1 MSDQFLSDLRQF
13 MPSER
18 IYTDEL
24 RTLGWGTDASFY
36 RQIPKVVLRSDG
48 EEEISKIVRLCQK
61 YKLPFTFRAAGTS
74 LSGQSCTDSVL
85 IVAGKHW
92 EKYSLEVSGEG
103 QEVRSIKLQPG
114 IVGARVNEI
123 LKPYGR
129 VFPPD
134 PASIGSAMVGG
145 IVINNA
151 SGMNCGVHAN
161 SDRMMVSAK
170 IILTDGT
177 VLDTG
182 DEKSREAF
190 RKSHPEFLKKI
201 EALRDKVR
209 ADKPLA
215 DRIARKYSIK
225 NVTGLNLRPLIAYD
239 DPFDII
245 AHSMVGSEGTLAFLS
260 EVTMKTLKDYKYK
273 ASAMV
278 YFLTM
283 KESCEAVVA
292 MKKLKAGDEDLEM
305 SAENLMV
312 KSAEML
318 DYKSLSSVDDPVF
331 LQYKQDVDAGKIE
344 GVEPGD
350 YHNLTAILTETK
362 GITHKQLLD
371 KIEAIKKCLGQFR
384 LYIPAEFTEDPAI
397 YGKYWAIRSG
407 IFPSVGGTRPIGT
420 SCLIEDVAFPI
431 ESLPEATVKL
441 QKLIADHGYDDA
453 CIYGHAF
460 EGNYHFILNQSFA
473 DEHEVARYAEMMR
486 DVAKLVVEGYDG
498 SLKAEHG
505 TGRNMAPFVKYEWG
519 DKAYETMKEL
529 KAIFDPDGLLNQG
542 VVFNDDP
549 DCFIKCLK
557 PLPVLD
563 YDFKSVPDGGHY
575 LMDPKLSTA
584 KETIEQVKRANKCI
598 ECGFC
603 EVNCMSCGLTLSS
616 RMRIAVQREI
626 CHLEATGEN
635 PERAATLRKQYKY
648 YGDQTCATDG
658 LCSTSCPMKIN
669 TGELTH
675 LIRQLD
681 MNKSTLGYQVGEFAA
696 NHMAGI
702 KSGLRVVLDV
712 AHAAHVTL
720 GPKLMTSVCRT
731 MNKMGMPLWT
741 TAMPKKKR
749 QPKKSDLTQFIINS
763 IDHSPLNIDH
773 SAAQKDPS
781 ANNGQSPTPN
791 GQSSMV
797 NGQSS
802 MVNGQS
808 SMVNGQS
815 SMVNGQSSMVNGQ
828 SSMVNGQSPNP
839 KVVYFPS
846 CINQTM
852 GQSKQGGKIHDLVDE
867 VIQLMAKAGYEVIF
881 PEGMERMCCGQIW
894 ESKGMLDIADRKSAE
909 LEAALWKASEQGK
922 YPVLC
927 AQSPCLHRMKKVM
940 HKMKLYEPAEF
951 IMEYLVPRLDFHP
964 TDRHI
969 ALHLTCSTREMG
981 VDKDM
986 IALAR
991 LCSTNVFLP
1000 EGVGCCG
1007 FAGDRGFTFPELNK
1021 YGLRKLRPQIEANR
1035 IEVGYSNSRT
1045 CEIGLE
1051 TNTGIPYMSIVYL
1064 VNECT
1069 TARR

>member
-1 MSDQFLSDLRQF
+1 MLNNFLSDLRQF
-13 MPSER
+13 IPSDR

-36 RQIPKVVLRSDG
+36 RQIPKVVIRSDG
-48 EEEISKIVRLCQK
+48 EEEISRIVKACQK

-92 EKYSLEVSGEG
+92 ESYTLSPDGE
-103 QEVRSIKLQPG
+103 SIRLQPG

-161 SDRMMVSAK
+161 SDRMMMSAR

-182 DEKSREAF
+182 DEESRQNF
-190 RKSHPEFLKKI
+190 RKTHPEFLAKI

-209 ADKPLA
+209 ADEELA
-215 DRIARKYSIK
+215 SRIRIKYSIK

-260 EVTMKTLKDYKYK
+260 EVTMKTLHDYKYK

-318 DYKSLSSVDDPVF
+318 DYMSLNSVDDPVF
-331 LQYKQDVDAGKIE
+331 LQYKKDVDAGKIE
-344 GVEPGD
+344 GVSPGD

-362 GITHKQLLD
+362 GITHEQLLE
-371 KIEAIKKCLGQFR
+371 KIEKIKECLGQFR
-384 LYIPAEFTEDPAI
+384 LYIPAEFTEDPAV

-407 IFPSVGGTRPIGT
+407 IFPSVGGTRPVGT

-431 ESLPEATVKL
+431 ENLPEATVKL

-519 DKAYETMKEL
+519 EKAYEAMKEL
-529 KAIFDPDGLLNQG
+529 KDIFDPEGLLNQG
-542 VVFNDDP
+542 VIFNDDP

-557 PLPVLD
+557 PLPVLN
-563 YDFKSVPDGGHY
+563 YDFDSVPDGGKY
-575 LMDPKLSTA
+575 LMDPTLSTA

-626 CHLEATGEN
+626 RELETTGRD
-635 PERAATLRKQYKY
+635 PQRAATLRKQYKY

-681 MNKSTLGYQVGEFAA
+681 MNNSKLGYQVGEFAA

-720 GPKLMTSVCRT
+720 GPTLMTTVCRT

-749 QPKKSDLTQFIINS
+749 QPKPSDLTQFIIEKS
-763 IDHSPLNIDH
+763 IPHTSDISPQT
-773 SAAQKDPS
+773 SAL
-781 ANNGQSPTPN
+781 
-791 GQSSMV
+791 
-797 NGQSS
+797 
-802 MVNGQS
+802 
-808 SMVNGQS
+808 
-815 SMVNGQSSMVNGQ
+815 
-828 SSMVNGQSPNP
+828 

-852 GQSKQGGKIHDLVDE
+852 GLSKEAPVKHALVDE

-881 PEGMERMCCGQIW
+881 PEGMEKMCCGQIW

-927 AQSPCLHRMKKVM
+927 AQSPCLHRMRKVM
-940 HKMKLYEPAEF
+940 KKMKLYEPAEF
-951 IMEYLVPRLDFHP
+951 IMTYLKDRLEFHP
-964 TDRHI
+964 TDKHI
-969 ALHLTCSTREMG
+969 ALHLTCSTRQMG

-986 IALAR
+986 IALAK

-1007 FAGDRGFTFPELNK
+1007 FAGDRGFTFPELNR
-1021 YGLRKLRPQIEANR
+1021 YGLRKLRPQIEANK

-1051 TNTGIPYMSIVYL
+1051 TNTGIPYMSIIYL
-1064 VNECT
+1064 VNLCT
-1069 TARR
+1069 TPKKTQE

>member
-1 MSDQFLSDLRQF
+1 MNLQFLSELKQYL
-13 MPSER
+13 PSDR

-36 RQIPKVVLRSDG
+36 RQIPKVVIRSDG
-48 EEEISKIVRLCQK
+48 EEEISKIVKTCQK
-61 YKLPFTFRAAGTS
+61 YKMPYTFRAAGTS

-92 EKYSLEVSGEG
+92 EKYELGPN
-103 QEVRSIKLQPG
+103 QDTIKLQPG
-114 IVGARVNEI
+114 IVGGRVNEI
-123 LKPYGR
+123 LKPFGR

-161 SDRMMVSAK
+161 SDRMLVSAR

-177 VLDTG
+177 ILDTG
-182 DEKSREAF
+182 DKESREQFAC
-190 RKSHPEFLKKI
+190 SHPEFLRKI

-209 ADKPLA
+209 ANEALA
-215 DRIARKYSIK
+215 SRICNKYSIK

-260 EVTMKTLKDYKYK
+260 EVTMKTLHDYPYK

-278 YFLTM
+278 YFLSM

-292 MKKLKAGDEDLEM
+292 MKKMKAGEEDM
-305 SAENLMV
+305 AYSAENLVV

-318 DYKSLSSVDDPVF
+318 DYKSLSSVNDPVF
-331 LQYKQDVDAGKIE
+331 LQYKKDVDAGKIE
-344 GVEPGD
+344 GVLPGD
-350 YHNLTAILTETK
+350 YHDLTAILTETK
-362 GITHKQLLD
+362 GITHEQLLE
-371 KIEAIKKCLGQFR
+371 KIGKIKSCLEQFR
-384 LYIPAEFTEDPAI
+384 LYIPAEFTEDPKV

-407 IFPSVGGTRPIGT
+407 IFPSVGGTRPLGT

-441 QKLIADHGYDDA
+441 QKMIADHGYDDA

-460 EGNYHFILNQSFA
+460 EGNYHFILNQSFE

-486 DVAKLVVEGYDG
+486 DVARLVVEEYDG

-505 TGRNMAPFVKYEWG
+505 TGRNMAPFVRYEWR
-519 DKAYETMKEL
+519 DEAYEAMKEL

-542 VVFNDDP
+542 VIFNDDP

-563 YDFKSVPDGGHY
+563 YDFDSVPDGGHY
-575 LMDPKLSTA
+575 LMDSSLSTA
-584 KETIEQVKRANKCI
+584 KETVEQVKRANKCI

-626 CHLEATGEN
+626 RYLAATGSN
-635 PERAATLRKQYKY
+635 PERLATLKKQYKY

-675 LIRQLD
+675 LIREMD
-681 MNKSTLGYQVGEFAA
+681 MNNSKMGYKLGEFAA

-712 AHAAHVTL
+712 AHLGHVTL
-720 GPKLMTSVCRT
+720 GPTLMTGIARG
-731 MNKMGMPLWT
+731 MNKMGLPLWT
-741 TAMPKKKR
+741 TAMPKKHR
-749 QPKKSDLTQFIINS
+749 QPKKSDLTQFIIEKS
-763 IDHSPLNIDH
+763 IPRKEKEHLPLR
-773 SAAQKDPS
+773 
-781 ANNGQSPTPN
+781 
-791 GQSSMV
+791 
-797 NGQSS
+797 
-802 MVNGQS
+802 
-808 SMVNGQS
+808 
-815 SMVNGQSSMVNGQ
+815 
-828 SSMVNGQSPNP
+828 
-839 KVVYFPS
+839 VVYFPS

-852 GQSKQGGKIHDLVDE
+852 GQSKHGGKIHDLVDE
-867 VIQLMAKAGYEVIF
+867 VIQLMAKAGYETIF

-909 LEAALWKASEQGK
+909 LEAALWKASDEGR

-927 AQSPCLHRMKKVM
+927 AQSPCLHRMRKVM
-940 HKMKLYEPAEF
+940 HKMHLYEPAEF
-951 IMEYLVPRLDFHP
+951 IMKFLVPRLDFHP
-964 TDRHI
+964 IDRHI
-969 ALHLTCSTREMG
+969 ALHLTCSTRQMG
-981 VDKDM
+981 VADDL
-986 IALAR
+986 IALAKM
-991 LCSTNVFLP
+991 CSNNVFLP

-1021 YGLRKLRPQIEANR
+1021 YGLRKLRPQIEANH

-1069 TARR
+1069 TPEAI

>member
-1 MSDQFLSDLRQF
+1 MTTSTNTTSTRNPQVYADFLAEIKKFVPSD
-13 MPSER
+13 R

-36 RQIPKVVLRSDG
+36 RQIPKVVVRSEG
-48 EEEISKIVRLCQK
+48 EEQMAKIIRACNQFH
-61 YKLPFTFRAAGTS
+61 LPFTFRAAGTS
-74 LSGQSCTDSVL
+74 LSGQSVSDSVL

-92 EKYSLEVSGEG
+92 ERYEIGPD
-103 QEVRSIKLQPG
+103 QETIRLQPG
-114 IVGARVNEI
+114 IVGARVNEL

-161 SDRMMVSAK
+161 SDRMMISARL
-170 IILTDGT
+170 ILTDGT
-177 VLDTG
+177 VVDTG
-182 DEKSREAF
+182 DEKSKELF
-190 RKSHPEFLKKI
+190 RKSHPEFIKKI
-201 EALRDKVR
+201 EDLRDRVR
-209 ADKPLA
+209 ADQELA
-215 DRIARKYSIK
+215 DRIRLKYSIK
-225 NVTGLNLRPLIAYD
+225 NVTGLNIRPLLAYD
-239 DPFDII
+239 DPFDIM
-245 AHSMVGSEGTLAFLS
+245 AHCMVGSEGTLAFLS
-260 EVTMKTLKDYKYK
+260 EVTMKTLHDYPFK

-278 YFLTM
+278 YFMTM

-292 MKKLKAGDEDLEM
+292 MKKLKAGDEDLKM

-318 DYKSLSSVDDPVF
+318 DYKSLSSVDDPVY
-331 LQYKQDVDAGKIE
+331 LQYQKDVDAGKIP

-362 GITHKQLLD
+362 AVTHEQLLEKID
-371 KIEAIKKCLGQFR
+371 KIKECLSQFS
-384 LYIPAEFTEDPAI
+384 LYIPVEFTEDPAI

-407 IFPSVGGTRPIGT
+407 IFPSVGGTRPVGT
-420 SCLIEDVAFPI
+420 SCLIEDVAFHI
-431 ESLPEATVKL
+431 EDLPEATVKL
-441 QKLIADHGYDDA
+441 QKLIADHGYSDA

-460 EGNYHFILNQSFA
+460 EGNYHFILNQSFKS
-473 DEHEVARYAEMMR
+473 ESEVKRYEEMMR
-486 DVAKLVVEGYDG
+486 DVARLVVEEYDG

-505 TGRNMAPFVKYEWG
+505 TGRNMAPFVKYEWR
-519 DKAYETMKEL
+519 DKAYEVMKEL
-529 KAIFDPDGLLNQG
+529 KAIFDPEGLLNQG
-542 VVFNDDP
+542 VIFNDDP
-549 DCFIKCLK
+549 ECFIKCLK

-563 YDFKSVPDGGHY
+563 FDFDKVPDGGKY
-575 LMDPKLSTA
+575 LMDPSLSTA
-584 KETIEQVKRANKCI
+584 HETIEQVKRANKCI

-626 CHLEATGEN
+626 RELESTGAD
-635 PERAATLRKQYKY
+635 PERAARLRKQYKY

-675 LIRQLD
+675 LIRQMD
-681 MNKSTLGYQVGEFAA
+681 MNSNKLGYKVGEFAA

-712 AHAAHVTL
+712 AHLGHVTL
-720 GPKLMTSVCRT
+720 GPTLMTSICRG

-741 TAMPKKKR
+741 TAMPKKHR
-749 QPKKSDLTQFIINS
+749 QPKKSDLTQFIIEKS
-763 IDHSPLNIDH
+763 IPQHEEEHSPL
-773 SAAQKDPS
+773 
-781 ANNGQSPTPN
+781 
-791 GQSSMV
+791 
-797 NGQSS
+797 
-802 MVNGQS
+802 
-808 SMVNGQS
+808 
-815 SMVNGQSSMVNGQ
+815 
-828 SSMVNGQSPNP
+828 

-852 GQSKQGGKIHDLVDE
+852 GQSKRDGKIHDLVDE

-881 PEGMERMCCGQIW
+881 PEGMEKMCCGQIW

-909 LEAALWKASEQGK
+909 LEEALWKASEQGK

-940 HKMKLYEPAEF
+940 KKMKLYEPAEF

-969 ALHLTCSTREMG
+969 ALHLTCSTRQMG

-986 IALAR
+986 IALAK

-1021 YGLRKLRPQIEANR
+1021 YGLRKLRPQIEKNH

-1069 TARR
+1069 TKKENIL

>member
-1 MSDQFLSDLRQF
+1 MTTSAKPKPQVDSRLYEQFLAEIKQF
-13 MPSER
+13 IPGDR

-36 RQIPKVVLRSDG
+36 RQIPKVVVRSDG
-48 EEEISKIVRLCQK
+48 EEEVSKIIRACNK
-61 YKLPFTFRAAGTS
+61 FKLPFTFRAAGTS
-74 LSGQSCTDSVL
+74 LSGQSISDSIL

-92 EKYSLEVSGEG
+92 ERYEIGPG
-103 QEVRSIKLQPG
+103 QDTIRLQPG

-123 LKPYGR
+123 LKPFGR

-145 IVINNA
+145 IVCNNA

-161 SDRMMVSAK
+161 SDRMMVSARL
-170 IILTDGT
+170 ILTDGT
-177 VLDTG
+177 IVDTG
-182 DEKSREAF
+182 DEQSKSAF
-190 RKSHPEFLKKI
+190 RKSHPDFIKRI
-201 EALRDKVR
+201 EDLRDKVR
-209 ADKPLA
+209 ADKELS
-215 DRIARKYSIK
+215 DRIRLKYSIK

-239 DPFDII
+239 DPFEIM

-260 EVTMKTLKDYKYK
+260 EVTMKTLHDYKFK

-292 MKKLKAGDEDLEM
+292 MKKLKSGEEDLRM
-305 SAENLMV
+305 SAENLVV

-318 DYKSLSSVDDPVF
+318 DYMSLNSVDDPVY
-331 LQYKQDVDAGKIE
+331 LQYKKDVDAGKIE
-344 GVEPGD
+344 GVKPGD

-362 GITHKQLLD
+362 GVTHDQLLD
-371 KIEAIKKCLGQFR
+371 KIKQIKECLGQFR

-407 IFPSVGGTRPIGT
+407 IFPSVGGTRPVGT
-420 SCLIEDVAFPI
+420 SCLIEDVAFHI
-431 ESLPEATVKL
+431 EDLPEATVKL
-441 QKLIADHGYDDA
+441 QKLIADHGYSDA

-460 EGNYHFILNQSFA
+460 EGNYHFILNQSFKS
-473 DEHEVARYAEMMR
+473 ESEVKRYEEMMR
-486 DVAKLVVEGYDG
+486 DVARLVVEEYDG

-505 TGRNMAPFVKYEWG
+505 TGRNMAPFVKYEWR
-519 DKAYETMKEL
+519 DKAYEAMKEL
-529 KAIFDPDGLLNQG
+529 KSIFDPNGLLNQG
-542 VVFNDDP
+542 VIFNDDP
-549 DCFIKCLK
+549 ECFIKCLK

-563 YDFKSVPDGGHY
+563 YDFDKVPDGGVY
-575 LMDPKLSTA
+575 LKLEGGKVSTA
-584 KETIEQVKRANKCI
+584 KETIAAVKRANKCI

-626 CHLEATGEN
+626 RELENTGAN
-635 PERAATLRKQYKY
+635 PERVATLKKQYKY

-675 LIRQLD
+675 LIRQMD
-681 MNKSTLGYQVGEFAA
+681 MLNNKMGYKLGEFAA
-696 NHMAGI
+696 NHMSGI

-712 AHAAHVTL
+712 AHLGHITL
-720 GPKLMTSVCRT
+720 GPTLMTSVCRG
-731 MNKMGMPLWT
+731 MNKMGLPLWT
-741 TAMPKKKR
+741 TAMPKKKK
-749 QPKKSDLTQFIINS
+749 QPKPGSHVGKAEKEDL
-763 IDHSPLNIDH
+763 
-773 SAAQKDPS
+773 
-781 ANNGQSPTPN
+781 
-791 GQSSMV
+791 
-797 NGQSS
+797 
-802 MVNGQS
+802 
-808 SMVNGQS
+808 
-815 SMVNGQSSMVNGQ
+815 
-828 SSMVNGQSPNP
+828 

-852 GQSKQGGKIHDLVDE
+852 GLAKEAPVEHPLVDE
-867 VIQLMAKAGYEVIF
+867 VCHLLNKAGYEVIF
-881 PEGMERMCCGQIW
+881 PEGMDKMCCGQIW
-894 ESKGMLDIADRKSAE
+894 ESKGMLDIADRKSGE
-909 LEAALWKASEQGK
+909 LEDALWNASEQGR

-940 HKMKLYEPAEF
+940 KKMKLYEPAEF
-951 IMEYLVPRLDFHP
+951 IMTYLKDRLDFHP
-964 TDRHI
+964 TDKPIAIHI
-969 ALHLTCSTREMG
+969 TCSTRHMG

-986 IALAR
+986 IALAK
-991 LCSTNVFLP
+991 LCSNNVLIP

-1007 FAGDRGFTFPELNK
+1007 FAGDRGFTFPELNR
-1021 YGLRKLRPQIEANR
+1021 YGLRKLKPQIEAHK

-1051 TNTGIPYMSIVYL
+1051 ANTGIPYLNIVHL
-1064 VNECT
+1064 VNIST
-1069 TARR
+1069 TPKK

>member
-1 MSDQFLSDLRQF
+1 MLDQFLADLRQF
-13 MPSER
+13 LPSDR

-36 RQIPKVVLRSDG
+36 RQIPKVVIRSDG
-48 EEEISKIVRLCQK
+48 EEEISKIVKACQK

-92 EKYSLEVSGEG
+92 EKYEIGEN
-103 QEVRSIKLQPG
+103 QDTIRLQPG

-161 SDRMMVSAK
+161 SDRMMVSAR

-177 VLDTG
+177 ILDTSSEESK
-182 DEKSREAF
+182 DTF
-190 RKSHPEFLKKI
+190 RKSHPEFIQKI

-209 ADKPLA
+209 ADEELA
-215 DRIARKYSIK
+215 SRIRTKYNIK

-260 EVTMKTLKDYKYK
+260 EVTMKTLYDYKYK

-292 MKKLKAGDEDLEM
+292 MKKLKAGDEDLKM

-318 DYKSLSSVDDPVF
+318 DYMSLNSVDDPVF
-331 LQYKQDVDAGKIE
+331 LHYKQDVDAGKIE

-362 GITHKQLLD
+362 GITHEQLLE
-371 KIEAIKKCLGQFR
+371 KIEKIKECLGQFR
-384 LYIPAEFTEDPAI
+384 LYIPAEFTEDPAV

-407 IFPSVGGTRPIGT
+407 IFPSVGGTRPVGT

-460 EGNYHFILNQSFA
+460 EGNYHFILNQSFKSKS
-473 DEHEVARYAEMMR
+473 EVDRYAEMMR
-486 DVAKLVVEGYDG
+486 DVARLVVEEYDG

-505 TGRNMAPFVKYEWG
+505 TGRNMAPFVKYEWR
-519 DKAYETMKEL
+519 DKAFEVMKEL
-529 KAIFDPDGLLNQG
+529 KAIFDPEGLLNQG
-542 VVFNDDP
+542 VIFNDDP
-549 DCFIKCLK
+549 ECFIKCLK

-575 LMDPKLSTA
+575 LMDPTLSTA

-626 CHLEATGEN
+626 RELEATGRD
-635 PERAATLRKQYKY
+635 PQRAATLRKQYKY

-675 LIRQLD
+675 LIRQMD
-681 MNKSTLGYQVGEFAA
+681 MLNNAVGYQVGEFAA

-712 AHAAHVTL
+712 AHLGHVTL
-720 GPKLMTSVCRT
+720 GPKLMTTVCRT

-741 TAMPKKKR
+741 TAMPKKRR
-749 QPKKSDLTQFIINS
+749 QPKKSDLTQFIIDRSLPHNQPS
-763 IDHSPLNIDH
+763 EENPL
-773 SAAQKDPS
+773 
-781 ANNGQSPTPN
+781 
-791 GQSSMV
+791 
-797 NGQSS
+797 
-802 MVNGQS
+802 
-808 SMVNGQS
+808 
-815 SMVNGQSSMVNGQ
+815 
-828 SSMVNGQSPNP
+828 

-852 GQSKQGGKIHDLVDE
+852 GQSKQGNKKHDLVDE

-881 PEGMERMCCGQIW
+881 PEGMEKMCCGQIW

-909 LEAALWKASEQGK
+909 LEAALWKASEEGK

-940 HKMKLYEPAEF
+940 HQMKLYEPAEF
-951 IMEYLVPRLDFHP
+951 IMKYLVPRLDFHP
-964 TDRHI
+964 IDRPI
-969 ALHLTCSTREMG
+969 ALHITCSTRQMG
-981 VDKDM
+981 VADDL
-986 IALAR
+986 INLAKM
-991 LCSTNVFLP
+991 CSKNVFLP

-1021 YGLRKLRPQIEANR
+1021 YGLRKLRPQIEGNH

-1069 TARR
+1069 TKKK

>member
-1 MSDQFLSDLRQF
+1 MVEKFLSDLRQF
-13 MPSER
+13 IPSDR

-36 RQIPKVVLRSDG
+36 RQIPKVVVRSDG
-48 EEEISKIVRLCQK
+48 EEEISKIVRACKK

-92 EKYSLEVSGEG
+92 EKYEIGPN
-103 QEVRSIKLQPG
+103 QDTIKLQPG

-123 LKPYGR
+123 LKPYKR

-161 SDRMMVSAK
+161 SDRMMVSAR

-182 DEKSREAF
+182 DEKSKEAF
-190 RKSHPEFLKKI
+190 RKTHPEFLKKI
-201 EALRDKVR
+201 EDLRDKVR
-209 ADKPLA
+209 ADEALA
-215 DRIARKYSIK
+215 SRIRTKYSIK

-260 EVTMKTLKDYKYK
+260 EVTMKTLYDYPFK
-273 ASAMV
+273 ASAML
-278 YFLTM
+278 YFYTM

-292 MKKLKAGDEDLEM
+292 MKKMKAGEEDLKM
-305 SAENLMV
+305 SAENLVV

-318 DYKSLSSVDDPVF
+318 DYMSLNSVDDPVF
-331 LQYKQDVDAGKIE
+331 LQYKKDVDAGKIP

-362 GITHKQLLD
+362 GVTHEQLLEKID
-371 KIEAIKKCLGQFR
+371 KIKECLGQFK
-384 LYIPAEFTEDPAI
+384 LYIPAEFTEDPKI

-486 DVAKLVVEGYDG
+486 DVAKLVVEEYDG

-505 TGRNMAPFVKYEWG
+505 TGRNMAPFVKYEWREP
-519 DKAYETMKEL
+519 AYEVMKEL
-529 KAIFDPDGLLNQG
+529 KAIFDPEGLLNQG
-542 VVFNDDP
+542 VIFNDDP
-549 DCFIKCLK
+549 ECFIKCLK

-563 YDFKSVPDGGHY
+563 FDFASVPDGGHY
-575 LMDPKLSTA
+575 LMDPSLSTA

-626 CHLEATGEN
+626 RELESTGKN
-635 PERAATLRKQYKY
+635 PERVATLKKQYKY

-675 LIRQLD
+675 IIRQMD
-681 MNKSTLGYQVGEFAA
+681 MNNNAVGYKIGEFAA

-712 AHAAHVTL
+712 AHLGHITL
-720 GPKLMTSVCRT
+720 GPTLMTHVCRT
-731 MNKMGMPLWT
+731 MNKMGLPLWT
-741 TAMPKKKR
+741 TAMPKKHR
-749 QPKKSDLTQFIINS
+749 QPKKSDLTQFIIEKS
-763 IDHSPLNIDH
+763 VPQKEEEHLPL
-773 SAAQKDPS
+773 
-781 ANNGQSPTPN
+781 
-791 GQSSMV
+791 
-797 NGQSS
+797 
-802 MVNGQS
+802 
-808 SMVNGQS
+808 
-815 SMVNGQSSMVNGQ
+815 
-828 SSMVNGQSPNP
+828 

-852 GQSKQGGKIHDLVDE
+852 GQSKFHGKKHDLVDE
-867 VIQLMAKAGYEVIF
+867 VIQLCAKAGYEVIF

-909 LEAALWKASEQGK
+909 LEKALWEASEHGK

-927 AQSPCLHRMKKVM
+927 GQSPCLHRMKKVM
-940 HKMKLYEPAEF
+940 KKMKLYEPAEF
-951 IMEYLVPRLDFHP
+951 IMKYLAPRLDFHP
-964 TDRHI
+964 IDRHI
-969 ALHLTCSTREMG
+969 ALHLTCSTRQMG
-981 VDKDM
+981 VADDL
-986 IALAR
+986 IALAKM
-991 LCSTNVFLP
+991 CSNNVYLP

-1021 YGLRKLRPQIEANR
+1021 YGLRKLRPQIEANH

-1051 TNTGIPYMSIVYL
+1051 SNTGIPYMNIVYL
-1064 VNECT
+1064 VHECM
-1069 TARR
+1069 TAKK

>member
-1 MSDQFLSDLRQF
+1 MMNQFLQDIRQF
-13 MPSER
+13 LPSDR

-36 RQIPKVVLRSDG
+36 RQIPQVVIRSDG
-48 EEEISKIVRLCQK
+48 EEEISKIVKACQK

-92 EKYSLEVSGEG
+92 EKYEIGKN
-103 QEVRSIKLQPG
+103 QETIKLQPG
-114 IVGARVNEI
+114 IVGGKVNEI

-161 SDRMMVSAK
+161 SDRMMVSAR

-177 VLDTG
+177 VLDTSS
-182 DEKSREAF
+182 EESREAF

-209 ADKPLA
+209 ADEALA
-215 DRIARKYSIK
+215 ARIRTKYSIK
-225 NVTGLNLRPLIAYD
+225 NVTGLNLRPLVAYD

-260 EVTMKTLKDYKYK
+260 EVTMKTLIDYKFK

-292 MKKLKAGDEDLEM
+292 MKKMKAGEDDLTY
-305 SAENLMV
+305 SAENLVV

-318 DYKSLSSVDDPVF
+318 DYMSLASVDDPVY
-331 LQYKQDVDAGKIE
+331 LQYKKDVDAGKIPD
-344 GVEPGD
+344 VAPGD
-350 YHNLTAILTETK
+350 YKGLTAILTETK
-362 GITHKQLLD
+362 GITHEQLLE
-371 KIEAIKKCLGQFR
+371 KIAKIQECLKQFK
-384 LYIPAEFTEDPAI
+384 LYIPAEFTEDPAV

-407 IFPSVGGTRPIGT
+407 IFPSVGGTRPVGT

-441 QKLIADHGYDDA
+441 QKLIADHGYSDA

-473 DEHEVARYAEMMR
+473 DEHEVARYAEMMH

-519 DKAYETMKEL
+519 EAAYEAMKEL
-529 KAIFDPDGLLNQG
+529 KAIFDPEGLLNQG
-542 VVFNDDP
+542 VIFNDDP

-563 YDFKSVPDGGHY
+563 YDFDSVPDGGHY
-575 LMDPKLSTA
+575 LMEPEHSTA

-616 RMRIAVQREI
+616 RMRIAAQREI
-626 CHLEATGEN
+626 LYLEKTGQN

-648 YGDQTCATDG
+648 YGDQTCAADG

-681 MNKSTLGYQVGEFAA
+681 MNKNPMGRKIGEFAA

-712 AHAAHVTL
+712 AHLAHVTL
-720 GPKLMTSVCRT
+720 GPTLMTNVCRT
-731 MNKMGMPLWT
+731 MNKMGLPLWT

-749 QPKKSDLTQFIINS
+749 QPKKNDLTQFIIEKS
-763 IDHSPLNIDH
+763 IPHHEGQHSDL
-773 SAAQKDPS
+773 
-781 ANNGQSPTPN
+781 
-791 GQSSMV
+791 
-797 NGQSS
+797 
-802 MVNGQS
+802 
-808 SMVNGQS
+808 
-815 SMVNGQSSMVNGQ
+815 
-828 SSMVNGQSPNP
+828 

-852 GQSKQGGKIHDLVDE
+852 GLSKEAPFKHALVDE

-881 PEGMERMCCGQIW
+881 PEGMEKMCCGQIW

-927 AQSPCLHRMKKVM
+927 GQSPCLHRMKKVM
-940 HKMKLYEPAEF
+940 KKMKLYEPAEF
-951 IMEYLVPRLDFHP
+951 IMTYLKDRLDFHP
-964 TDRHI
+964 TDKPIAIHI
-969 ALHLTCSTREMG
+969 TCSTRHMG

-986 IALAR
+986 IALAK
-991 LCSTNVFLP
+991 LCSNNVLIP

-1007 FAGDRGFTFPELNK
+1007 FAGDRGFTFPELNS
-1021 YGLRKLRPQIEANR
+1021 YGLRKLRPQIEKNH

-1051 TNTGIPYMSIVYL
+1051 ANTGIPYLNIVHL
-1064 VNECT
+1064 VNIST
-1069 TARR
+1069 TPKK

>member
-1 MSDQFLSDLRQF
+1 MDKNCSLFTVHYLFFFVNLHQSIIKNPLSPMLNQFLSDLRQV
-13 MPSER
+13 MSSDR

-36 RQIPKVVLRSDG
+36 RQIPKVVVRSDG
-48 EEEISKIVRLCQK
+48 EAEISKIVQLCRK

-92 EKYSLEVSGEG
+92 EKYKIINNEEF
-103 QEVRSIKLQPG
+103 IKLQPG

-161 SDRMMVSAK
+161 SDRMMVSAR

-177 VLDTG
+177 ILDTG
-182 DEKSREAF
+182 DEESREAF
-190 RKSHPEFLKKI
+190 RKSHPEFLAKI

-209 ADKPLA
+209 ADEELA
-215 DRIARKYSIK
+215 SRIRTKYSIK

-260 EVTMKTLKDYKYK
+260 EVTMKTLYDYKYK

-292 MKKLKAGDEDLEM
+292 MKKLKAGEDDLRM
-305 SAENLMV
+305 SAEDLMV

-318 DYKSLSSVDDPVF
+318 DYKSLSSVDDPVY
-331 LQYKQDVDAGKIE
+331 LQYQKDVDAGKIE

-362 GITHKQLLD
+362 GVTHEQLLE
-371 KIEAIKKCLGQFR
+371 KIEAIKTCIGQFR
-384 LYIPAEFTEDPAI
+384 LYIPAEFTEDPAV

-407 IFPSVGGTRPIGT
+407 IFPSVGGTRPVGT

-519 DKAYETMKEL
+519 DKAYEIMKEL

-542 VVFNDDP
+542 VIFNDDP

-557 PLPVLD
+557 PLPVLSFD
-563 YDFKSVPDGGHY
+563 YDSVPDGGKY

-626 CHLEATGEN
+626 RELEATGRD
-635 PERAATLRKQYKY
+635 PQRAATLRKQYKY

-675 LIRQLD
+675 LIRQMD
-681 MNKSTLGYQVGEFAA
+681 MNNSTLGYQVGEFAA

-720 GPKLMTSVCRT
+720 GPKLMTNVCRT
-731 MNKMGMPLWT
+731 MNKMGLPLWT
-741 TAMPKKKR
+741 TAMPKKRR
-749 QPKKSDLTQFIINS
+749 QPKPSDLTQFIIEKS
-763 IDHSPLNIDH
+763 IPQHEEQHSDF
-773 SAAQKDPS
+773 
-781 ANNGQSPTPN
+781 
-791 GQSSMV
+791 
-797 NGQSS
+797 
-802 MVNGQS
+802 
-808 SMVNGQS
+808 
-815 SMVNGQSSMVNGQ
+815 
-828 SSMVNGQSPNP
+828 

-852 GQSKQGGKIHDLVDE
+852 GQSKQGGKKHDLVDE
-867 VIQLMAKAGYEVIF
+867 VIQLMAKAGYEVVF
-881 PEGMERMCCGQIW
+881 PKGMEKMCCGQIW
-894 ESKGMLDIADRKSAE
+894 ESKGMLDIADRKSGE
-909 LEAALWKASEQGK
+909 LEKALWEASEHGK

-940 HKMKLYEPAEF
+940 KKMYLYEPAEF
-951 IMEYLVPRLDFHP
+951 IMKYLVPRLDFHP
-964 TDRHI
+964 TDRPI
-969 ALHLTCSTREMG
+969 ALHITCSTRQMG
-981 VDKDM
+981 VADDL
-986 IALAR
+986 INLAKM
-991 LCSTNVFLP
+991 CSTKVYLP

-1007 FAGDRGFTFPELNK
+1007 FAGDRGFTFPEMNK
-1021 YGLRKLRPQIEANR
+1021 YALRKLRPQIEANH

-1069 TARR
+1069 TPKS

>member
-1 MSDQFLSDLRQF
+1 MLDNFLKELSELLPSD
-13 MPSER
+13 R

-36 RQIPKVVLRSDG
+36 RQIPKVVVRSDG
-48 EEEISKIVRLCQK
+48 EKEISEIVKLCSK
-61 YKLPFTFRAAGTS
+61 YRLPFTFRAAGTS

-92 EKYSLEVSGEG
+92 EKFEIGEN
-103 QEVRSIKLQPG
+103 QETIRLQPG
-114 IVGARVNEI
+114 IVGARVNQI
-123 LKPYGR
+123 LKPYHR

-145 IVINNA
+145 IVVNNA

-161 SDRMMVSAK
+161 SDRMMLSAR
-170 IILTDGT
+170 IVLVDGT
-177 VLDTG
+177 VVDTG
-182 DEKSREAF
+182 SKESRE
-190 RKSHPEFLKKI
+190 EFCKTHSDFIRSI
-201 EALRDKVR
+201 EALRDRVR
-209 ADKPLA
+209 ADKELSE
-215 DRIARKYSIK
+215 RILRKYSIK
-225 NVTGLNLRPLIAYD
+225 NVTGLNLRPLLAYD
-239 DPFDII
+239 DPFDIM
-245 AHSMVGSEGTLAFLS
+245 AHLMVGSEGTLAFLS
-260 EVTMKTLKDYKYK
+260 EVTMRTLRDYPFK

-292 MKKLKAGDEDLEM
+292 MKQLKAGDEDLEM
-305 SAENLMV
+305 SAEQLMV

-318 DYKSLSSVDDPVF
+318 DYKSLSAVDDPVF
-331 LQYKQDVDAGKIE
+331 LQYKKDVDAGKIK
-344 GVEPGD
+344 GVNPGD

-362 GITHKQLLD
+362 AVTHEQLVD
-371 KIEAIKKCLGQFR
+371 KISKIKECLSQFS
-384 LYIPAEFTEDPAI
+384 LYTPAEFTEDPKV

-431 ESLPEATVKL
+431 EVLPEATVRL
-441 QKLIADHGYDDA
+441 QKLIADHGYSDA

-460 EGNYHFILNQSFA
+460 EGNYHFILNQSF
-473 DEHEVARYAEMMR
+473 ESKEEVKRYEEMMR
-486 DVAKLVVEGYDG
+486 DVARLVVEDYDG

-519 DKAYETMKEL
+519 EKAYNVMKEV
-529 KAIFDPDGLLNQG
+529 KTIFDPEGLLNQG
-542 VVFNDDP
+542 VIFNDDP
-549 DCFIKCLK
+549 ECFIKCLK

-563 YDFKSVPDGGHY
+563 YDFDSVPDGGHF
-575 LMDPKLSTA
+575 LMEPALSTA
-584 KETIEQVKRANKCI
+584 KETVEQVKRANKCI

-626 CHLEATGEN
+626 RHLEQTGED
-635 PERAATLRKQYKY
+635 PERAARLRKQYKY

-675 LIRQLD
+675 LIRQMD
-681 MNKSTLGYQVGEFAA
+681 MINNPMGYKVGEFAA

-702 KSGLRVVLDV
+702 KQGLRVVLDV
-712 AHAAHVTL
+712 AHLGHVTL
-720 GPKLMTSVCRT
+720 GPTLMTNVCRT

-741 TAMPKKKR
+741 TAMPKKRR
-749 QPKKSDLTQFIINS
+749 QPKPSDLTQFIIDRSLPHNQPTQNN
-763 IDHSPLNIDH
+763 PL
-773 SAAQKDPS
+773 
-781 ANNGQSPTPN
+781 
-791 GQSSMV
+791 
-797 NGQSS
+797 
-802 MVNGQS
+802 
-808 SMVNGQS
+808 
-815 SMVNGQSSMVNGQ
+815 
-828 SSMVNGQSPNP
+828 

-852 GQSKQGGKIHDLVDE
+852 GQSKGGKQKHDLVDE
-867 VIQLMAKAGYEVIF
+867 VIQLLAKAGYDTIF

-909 LEAALWKASEQGK
+909 LEEALWKASEQGR

-951 IMEYLVPRLDFHP
+951 IMKYLVPRLDFHP
-964 TDRHI
+964 IDRHI

-981 VDKDM
+981 VADDL
-986 IALAR
+986 IALAKM
-991 LCSTNVFLP
+991 CSNHVYLP

-1007 FAGDRGFTFPELNK
+1007 FAGDRGFTFPEMNR
-1021 YGLRKLRPQIEANR
+1021 YALRKLRPQIEANH

-1069 TARR
+1069 TPKDKD